1 MKNLRKKIDKF
12 SLYCFI
18 DEVLFISSTKHFWY
32 CECPVY
38 SHKSDMKI
46 YCDTCLLYRDLCIFF
61 LEFDDVLRNDVLK
74 IGYCFALFFNIIN
87 YWCGVNKKFV
97 DDYFEF
103 FPTFEHRCFR

>member
-38 SHKSDMKI
+38 SHKSGMKI
-46 YCDTCLLYRDLCIFF
+46 YCDTCLLYRDLCIFSLNLMMYYDMMYSKLAIILHYF
-61 LEFDDVLRNDVLK
+61 LTL
-74 IGYCFALFFNIIN
+74 
-87 YWCGVNKKFV
+87 
-97 DDYFEF
+97 
-103 FPTFEHRCFR
+103 